1 MSIIFKVCISTEN
14 ISLNHKNYI
23 FLEYYWFE
31 KLTFFIN
38 LLAGEFVIGQFNQ
51 PITSQVVVLMNHFTF
66 KVII

>member
-1 MSIIFKVCISTEN
+1 MLIIFKVCISAEN

-23 FLEYYWFE
+23 FLENDWFE

-51 PITSQVVVLMNHFTF
+51 PITSQVVVLMNQSHS
-66 KVII
+66 KL

>member
-1 MSIIFKVCISTEN
+1 MLIIFKVCISAEN

-23 FLEYYWFE
+23 EYDWFE

-51 PITSQVVVLMNHFTF
+51 PITSQVVVLMNQSHS
-66 KVII
+66 KL